1 MIYPEIC
8 PKESEIFFK
17 DFSSK
22 MLITC
27 NYNKTFKTI
36 QKEEELIKNYGIFS
50 QRKNSKPLKQN
61 L

>member
-1 MIYPEIC
+1 
-8 PKESEIFFK
+8 
-17 DFSSK
+17 

-36 QKEEELIKNYGIFS
+36 QKEAELIKNYGIFS